1 MLTSIQGIYRDGRIE
16 LSEKPSAIENNTPV
30 IVTFLTQNSPFP
42 TQNSPFLTQNN
53 APLTPSRMPPAPNS
67 MPISLAKRGITEQQA
82 QAVRSALS
90 TFAEEWDSAE
100 MDVYNNYHK
109 DAK

>member
-42 TQNSPFLTQNN
+42 TQNN

>member
-30 IVTFLTQNSPFP
+30 IVTFLTQNSPF
-42 TQNSPFLTQNN
+42 LTQNN
-53 APLTPSRMPPAPNS
+53 APLTPSRMAPAPNS

-82 QAVRSALS
+82 LAVRSALS

>member
-30 IVTFLTQNSPFP
+30 IVTFL

>member
-16 LSEKPSAIENNTPV
+16 LSEKPAAIENNTPV
-30 IVTFLTQNSPFP
+30 IVTFLTQNSPF
-42 TQNSPFLTQNN
+42 LTQNN
-53 APLTPSRMPPAPNS
+53 APRTPSRMPPAPNS

-82 QAVRSALS
+82 LAVRSALS

-109 DAK
+109 DTK